1 MLQKTWSQP
10 WSAEVEKTSSNCK
23 MNWVG
28 YAFRLN
34 PLMTCPKGWS
44 NPIDF
49 GTMTAEA
56 EMDGKISEGKENPND
71 ENKGKND
78 HIRDTDALFEVV

>member
-1 MLQKTWSQP
+1 
-10 WSAEVEKTSSNCK
+10 
-23 MNWVG
+23 MN
-28 YAFRLN
+28 R
-34 PLMTCPKGWS
+34 LMTCQKGWS

-56 EMDGKISEGKENPND
+56 ETDGKINEGKENPND

-78 HIRDTDALFEVV
+78 HGRDIYALFEVV